1 MNEDYKKTLIR
12 LKRIEGQ
19 IRGLQ
24 KMIGEDK
31 TCEEVLTQ
39 LAAARAA
46 LDKVGMNIIS
56 QRMKDCFLENSET
69 SAEEATEKA
78 LEIFQKYISFVQ

>member
-1 MNEDYKKTLIR
+1 MTIEQKDMVVR

-24 KMIGEDK
+24 KMINGNK
-31 TCEEVLTQ
+31 NCEEILTQ

-56 QRMKDCFLENSET
+56 ERMKDCFQESENLS
-69 SAEEATEKA
+69 SEEATEKA
-78 LEIFQKYISFVQ
+78 LEVFLKYITYVK